1 MLRSTKGCFRKRAN
15 ETRIITQS
23 RSCRPIRPVRCSA
36 ATTANRR
43 PFWLQSR
50 RLPLFTISRLPP
62 HQPTHRI
69 SKFWRNYDIAH
80 NLVFPK
86 RINAVMKCPFIAH
99 SFFFFFW
106 NLFVFIVFGLRV
118 PSGEIWQSL
127 FLFFFFREKKKSHWN
142 SLQPFQKQLG
152 KDHKSFCWQVPT
164 RLVYTL
170 YIFFRSDRFA
180 IRDTQNLCFFF
191 SFCAKKISFRFR
203 GGWTFFFFSLLCAC

>member
-1 MLRSTKGCFRKRAN
+1 MSIHSTF
-15 ETRIITQS
+15 
-23 RSCRPIRPVRCSA
+23 
-36 ATTANRR
+36 
-43 PFWLQSR
+43 
-50 RLPLFTISRLPP
+50 
-62 HQPTHRI
+62 
-69 SKFWRNYDIAH
+69 
-80 NLVFPK
+80 
-86 RINAVMKCPFIAH
+86 
-99 SFFFFFW
+99 FFFFFW

-127 FLFFFFREKKKSHWN
+127 FLFFFFFREKKKSHWN

-191 SFCAKKISFRFR
+191 SFCAKKKSFRFR
-203 GGWTFFFFSLLCAC
+203 GGWTFFFSLFYVHANELLRFLFFFKKTKNKGWNGLPQGTQDF

>member
-1 MLRSTKGCFRKRAN
+1 MSIHSTF
-15 ETRIITQS
+15 
-23 RSCRPIRPVRCSA
+23 
-36 ATTANRR
+36 
-43 PFWLQSR
+43 F
-50 RLPLFTISRLPP
+50 
-62 HQPTHRI
+62 
-69 SKFWRNYDIAH
+69 
-80 NLVFPK
+80 
-86 RINAVMKCPFIAH
+86 
-99 SFFFFFW
+99 FFFFFW

-191 SFCAKKISFRFR
+191 SFCAKKKKFQISR
-203 GGWTFFFFSLLCAC
+203 GVNIFFFLSSMCMLMNYCDFLFFFKKNKNKGWNGLPQGTQDF

>member
-99 SFFFFFW
+99 SFFFFETF
-106 NLFVFIVFGLRV
+106 LFLSSSDCAYLLEKFGRV
-118 PSGEIWQSL
+118 SL
-127 FLFFFFREKKKSHWN
+127 FFFFFREKKKSHWN

-191 SFCAKKISFRFR
+191 SFCAKKKKFQISR
-203 GGWTFFFFSLLCAC
+203 GVNIFFFSLLCAC